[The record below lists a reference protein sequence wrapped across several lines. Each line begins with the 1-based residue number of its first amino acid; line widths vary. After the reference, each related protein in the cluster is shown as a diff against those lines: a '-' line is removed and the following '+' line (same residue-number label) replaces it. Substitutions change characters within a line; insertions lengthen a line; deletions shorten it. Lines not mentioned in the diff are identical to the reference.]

1 MIEMRSDTFTLPTQ
15 EMLQA
20 IQTARL
26 GDDVYGEDPTVNQ
39 LQELAAKKIGK
50 EAALLMPS
58 GTMANLSTLLAQ
70 CQRGTKI
77 LVGNESDIYI
87 YEAGGASICGGLVY
101 EPLPTQSNG
110 EILLGD
116 IKNAF
121 PDNPSDPQYVLP
133 ALLCLENPHNR
144 MGGIPL
150 SLKYLRSVYKFAH
163 DHNIPVHMDGARVFN
178 AAVAQKI
185 QPQKIAQY
193 ADTVMFCLSKGLS
206 APIGSI
212 IAGPAYVIKKI
223 HSVRKMLGGG
233 MRQAGIIAAPG
244 IVALQDI
251 GDRLKYDHEN
261 AALFASGFFAT
272 QMRKGLHLY
281 DHENAALFASGLQKI
296 QGVEIVNQVVT
307 NTILFRLTDTTFSEQ
322 KLIELLHKKGLN
334 ISDFGHGRLRAVTH
348 LGITKDDVRTAVKI
362 IASVLK

>member
-223 HSVRKMLGGG
+223 HRVRKMLGGG

-251 GDRLKYDHEN
+251 GDRLK
-261 AALFASGFFAT
+261 
-272 QMRKGLHLY
+272 Y

>member
-1 MIEMRSDTFTLPTQ
+1 
-15 EMLQA
+15 
-20 IQTARL
+20 
-26 GDDVYGEDPTVNQ
+26 
-39 LQELAAKKIGK
+39 
-50 EAALLMPS
+50 MPS

-223 HSVRKMLGGG
+223 HRVRKMLGGG

-251 GDRLKYDHEN
+251 GDRLK
-261 AALFASGFFAT
+261 
-272 QMRKGLHLY
+272 Y